1 MQQCSNQTILQKACL
16 IQHILMLMRTAKKCY
31 FHVRLKQFNY
41 NEMDSCYIQTFQG
54 ITCSSRIN
62 FTVHFFTCTSFP
74 SDYLGNEK
82 GNYFSISKM

>member
-1 MQQCSNQTILQKACL
+1 MQQSNYFAEGMPHPTYFDVDENG
-16 IQHILMLMRTAKKCY
+16 KKCY